1 MKINKLIS
9 VIALSTSSI
18 LMSTSSEALT
28 SFADLIVTSPLI
40 NIAQDS
46 SGENAYRLINGNWE
60 QIGGVLQVGDILA
73 GVAVY
78 DTMNLTPIG
87 GATSYTGLT
96 AVFATMI
103 DTITNTTTDINLG
116 QLADFTFTSAAT
128 SAWDA
133 IFGLTANQIGGETL
147 LDGTM
152 IAYLQDTNNSFGTN
166 DFTNVAGAIAAATAA
181 TQTMWAQVGFDAIDS
196 DQFWIAIDAPVN
208 ISNIANP
215 GVNITDEVGSYKF
228 GLDVLQNKTGL
239 DFVAV
244 NSGSDYMFYN
254 GAGTI
259 YKPDPLTN
267 AFGVEDD
274 IKTSFKVNNVPEPNS
289 IGLMLM
295 GGLIFVFSSL
305 RRRKS
310 I

>member
-1 MKINKLIS
+1 MKINKLVS

-28 SFADLIVTSPLI
+28 SFADLIVASPLI
-40 NIAQDS
+40 NLAQDS
-46 SGENAYRLINGNWE
+46 SGENAYRFDSTSGTWKPTGGN
-60 QIGGVLQVGDILA
+60 LQKGDILA

-78 DTMNLTPIG
+78 DTMNGTTIG

-103 DTITNTTTDINLG
+103 DTITPVGSPVPNLG
-116 QLADFTFTSAAT
+116 QLANFTFTSAAT
-128 SAWDA
+128 SAWGD
-133 IFGLTANQIGGETL
+133 IFGLTANQIGGQTL

-152 IAYLQDTNNSFGTN
+152 IAYLQDTDNSFGTN

-181 TQTMWAQVGFDAIDS
+181 TQTMWAQLGFGTGVNH
-196 DQFWIAIDAPVN
+196 FWNATNAPVD
-208 ISNIANP
+208 ISLIGSVP
-215 GVNITDEVGSYKF
+215 VTTKVGDYTF
-228 GLDVLQNKTGL
+228 GLDVLQNLTGL

-244 NSGSDYMFYN
+244 NSGSDYKFYN
-254 GAGTI
+254 GAGQI
-259 YKPDPLTN
+259 YRPAADN

-274 IKTSFKVNNVPEPNS
+274 IKTSFRVNNVPEPNS

>member
-1 MKINKLIS
+1 MKINKLVS

-28 SFADLIVTSPLI
+28 SFTDLILTSPTI
-40 NIAQDS
+40 NVAQDS
-46 SGENAYRLINGNWE
+46 SGENAYRFDSTSGTWNLT
-60 QIGGVLQVGDILA
+60 GGVLQVGDILA
-73 GVAVY
+73 GVADY
-78 DTMNLTPIG
+78 DSINGITIG

-103 DTITNTTTDINLG
+103 DSITLVGGVVAPLG
-116 QLADFTFTSAAT
+116 QLANFTFTSAAT

-133 IFGLTANQIGGETL
+133 IFGLTANQIGGQTL
-147 LDGTM
+147 LNGTM
-152 IAYLQDTNNSFGTN
+152 IAYLQDTNNSFSTPFN
-166 DFTNVAGAIAAATAA
+166 NVATTISAATASS
-181 TQTMWAQVGFDAIDS
+181 QTMWAQVGFGTGS
-196 DQFWIAIDAPVN
+196 DHFWSATNAPLN
-208 ISNIANP
+208 ISNIANA
-215 GVNITDEVGSYKF
+215 NIGENVGNYKF
-228 GLDVLQNKTGL
+228 GLDVLQNLTGL

-244 NSGSDYMFYN
+244 NSGFDYMFYN
-254 GAGTI
+254 GAGQI
-259 YKPDPLTN
+259 YRPGTDN

-274 IKTSFKVNNVPEPNS
+274 IKTTFKVNNVPEPNS
-289 IGLMLM
+289 IGLMFM

>member
-1 MKINKLIS
+1 MKINKLVS

-46 SGENAYRLINGNWE
+46 SGENAYRLDPTSGTWNLT
-60 QIGGVLQVGDILA
+60 GGDLLKGDILA

-78 DTMNLTPIG
+78 DSMNLTPIG
-87 GATSYTGLT
+87 GSTSYTGLT

-103 DTITNTTTDINLG
+103 DSITPTTVDTNLG
-116 QLADFTFTSAAT
+116 QLANFTFTSAAT
-128 SAWDA
+128 SAWGD
-133 IFGLTANQIGGETL
+133 IFGLTSNQIGGQTL

-152 IAYLQDTNNSFGTN
+152 IAYLQDTNNSFGPDDFN
-166 DFTNVAGAIAAATAA
+166 DVANAILAATAA
-181 TQTMWAQVGFDAIDS
+181 TQTMWAQVGFGTGS
-196 DQFWIAIDAPVN
+196 DHFWSAKDAPVN
-208 ISNIANP
+208 ISNVANVP
-215 GVNITDEVGSYKF
+215 ISDGVGSYKF
-228 GLDVLQNKTGL
+228 GLDVLQNLTGL

-244 NSGSDYMFYN
+244 NSGFDYMFYN
-254 GAGTI
+254 GAGQI
-259 YKPDPLTN
+259 YRPDPITN

-274 IKTSFKVNNVPEPNS
+274 IKTTFRVNNVPEPNS

>member
-1 MKINKLIS
+1 MKINKLVS

-28 SFADLIVTSPLI
+28 SFANLIVTSPTT
-40 NIAQDS
+40 NITQDS
-46 SGENAYRLINGNWE
+46 SGENAYRFDSTSGTWKPTGGN
-60 QIGGVLQVGDILA
+60 LQKGDILA

-78 DTMNLTPIG
+78 DTMNGTTIG

-103 DTITNTTTDINLG
+103 DSITPTTVDTNLG
-116 QLADFTFTSAAT
+116 QLANFTFTSAAT

-133 IFGLTANQIGGETL
+133 IFGLTANQIGGQTL
-147 LDGTM
+147 LNGTM
-152 IAYLQDTNNSFGTN
+152 IAYLQDTNNSFGTPFN
-166 DFTNVAGAIAAATAA
+166 NVANTFADAIAPS
-181 TQTMWAQVGFDAIDS
+181 QTMWAQAGFSTTGLDH
-196 DQFWIAIDAPVN
+196 FWSATNAPVN
-208 ISNIANP
+208 ISNIANVP
-215 GVNITDEVGSYKF
+215 VTTKVGDYTF
-228 GLDVLQNKTGL
+228 GLDVLQNLTGL
-239 DFVAV
+239 DFVPV
-244 NSGSDYMFYN
+244 NIGFDYMLYN
-254 GAGTI
+254 GAGQI
-259 YKPDPLTN
+259 YRPGVGN

-274 IKTSFKVNNVPEPNS
+274 IKTTFLVNNVPEPNS